1 MNKHIY
7 IATNQFNGFKTF
19 GLGTLEE
26 ILKLNYAYR
35 RTTSTNL
42 EFSKVIKDLDEAKVW
57 KLFFFLKYSFELNT
71 ETVSWD
77 NYKKTRT
84 FDDSKWEY
92 TLEEF
97 VDKTCAGIKWFDT
110 FTDVTHHYQVEG
122 WDKYEVEE
130 VQEEEVTSEE
140 LF

>member
-26 ILKLNYAYR
+26 IRKLNYAYR

-97 VDKTCAGIKWFDT
+97 VEKTFAGIKWFDT

>member
-26 ILKLNYAYR
+26 IRKLNYAYR